1 MKRTKNNRFTFG
13 LGTIGRDM
21 LYAMVSMYLMVYLTE
36 VLNLPDSTMWWM
48 TGAFTALRI
57 FDAVND
63 PFMGFLVDNTKS
75 RFGKFKPWI
84 AVGGLIGGILTVLF
98 FTDFGQTG
106 AGYVVS
112 FVLIYLLWDLTYG
125 ANDIAYWSMLPS
137 LSIDQKER
145 EEIGS
150 FARICANVGLF
161 AVVVGILPITNALG
175 GGKQAWFLFAV
186 CVVLIT
192 WAFLCFPLFGVK
204 ENRALYQKD
213 ESTSLKELFGVLFK
227 NDQLLFTGISM
238 ALFMIGYTTTT
249 SFGVYFF
256 KYAFKNEGMYSVFA
270 AILGISQLAALTVFP
285 FFSKRFSRKQLY
297 TFATAMVVLGYVIFF
312 IAPMNM
318 LPIGAAGVLIFIG
331 QAFIQ
336 MLMLMFLADT
346 IEYGQWKLGRRNESI
361 TFSVQPFV
369 NKIGGAIASGIV
381 GATLILSGINS
392 AAAPDDVTD
401 SGLLILKS
409 AMLILPLI
417 SIVAGYLVYHMN
429 FKIDK
434 EMFDRI
440 VSELS
445 ERGDLHPNE
454 KEVS

>member
-1 MKRTKNNRFTFG
+1 
-13 LGTIGRDM
+13 
-21 LYAMVSMYLMVYLTE
+21 
-36 VLNLPDSTMWWM
+36 
-48 TGAFTALRI
+48 
-57 FDAVND
+57 
-63 PFMGFLVDNTKS
+63 
-75 RFGKFKPWI
+75 
-84 AVGGLIGGILTVLF
+84 
-98 FTDFGQTG
+98 
-106 AGYVVS
+106 
-112 FVLIYLLWDLTYG
+112 
-125 ANDIAYWSMLPS
+125 
-137 LSIDQKER
+137 
-145 EEIGS
+145 
-150 FARICANVGLF
+150 
-161 AVVVGILPITNALG
+161 
-175 GGKQAWFLFAV
+175 
-186 CVVLIT
+186 
-192 WAFLCFPLFGVK
+192 
-204 ENRALYQKD
+204 
-213 ESTSLKELFGVLFK
+213 
-227 NDQLLFTGISM
+227 M